1 MLQSNDKIHLLPGV
15 KCTYTSSTEIYTQQQ
30 RSIVT
35 YDLAVPPEASNATRY
50 HFRGIIVIVDAA
62 TYQFELS
69 SNGFSKLQL
78 STGGMPIFTL
88 QNSGFHLRSS
98 SGNVTLYQQMYEVE
112 LEYRLTTNQGQP
124 VVSVNCFKNEI
135 WDFLGISRIRIDLS
149 KQLVH
154 LGDNKRDIM
163 AEALSNR
170 SQRDDSAV
178 CFQSDIESIDQD
190 SDIDDGDGHFL
201 TGNDKSSNEEV
212 GIDNEN
218 QVSAMRSVIDDYE
231 EALEVMDLRY
241 QVQIEK
247 LQRALEYEKLRND
260 SLLKLLSQS
269 TTLARQM
276 GGRTQ
281 SLNDHSQSPSAA
293 QFRYRQSFMES
304 PYNQSNISSCQVTF
318 SDGHSS
324 GTMLSSSDKEIVGK
338 HMADIDHLKL
348 LYFQST
354 ALAIKLHM
362 STNAQVKVQQCK
374 SVKNRLSQLFC
385 TRRKTRSVDL
395 DLMDLYEK
403 LRSRHTP
410 VNQWSL
416 CISDFLHEQLNYSQ

>member
-1 MLQSNDKIHLLPGV
+1 MPLSNDKIRLIPGV
-15 KCTYTSSTEIYTQQQ
+15 KCTFTSSTEIQAYQQQ
-30 RSIVT
+30 SVVT
-35 YDLAVPPEASNATRY
+35 YDLAVPPEAPYATRY

-88 QNSGFHLRSS
+88 QNSGFHLKSS

-112 LEYRLTTNQGQP
+112 LEYRVTTDQGQP
-124 VVSVNCFKNEI
+124 AVFVNCFKNEL
-135 WDFLGISRIRIDLS
+135 WDFLGVSRTRVDLS

-154 LGDNKRDIM
+154 TGDSKRDSMI
-163 AEALSNR
+163 ESLTNR
-170 SQRDDSAV
+170 TQRDDSAV
-178 CFQSDIESIDQD
+178 CLQSDIESIDQD
-190 SDIDDGDGHFL
+190 SDVDDDDSHLL
-201 TGNDKSSNEEV
+201 TGNDKPSNTEV

-241 QVQIEK
+241 QVEIEK

-260 SLLKLLSQS
+260 SLLKLISQS
-269 TTLARQM
+269 TTLGRQK
-276 GGRTQ
+276 GSRTQ
-281 SLNDHSQSPSAA
+281 SWNDHAQSTSAA
-293 QFRYRQSFMES
+293 QSRYRQSFIES
-304 PYNQSNISSCQVTF
+304 PYNQSNISSCQVTY

-324 GTMLSSSDKEIVGK
+324 APMLSFSDKEIVGK

-385 TRRKTRSVDL
+385 TRRKTRSADL